1 MSFTYSTLKTAI
13 QDYTENDETGFLRNL
28 PLFIEMTEERILK
41 NVQLTT
47 FQKNASGVLSQNGQ
61 FLQAPSD
68 FIAPF
73 SLSMTVNNEK
83 VFLLFK
89 DLDFVQTYNP
99 NPATTGV
106 PIYYAQFDD
115 ESFLVGPTP
124 NSNYTVELAY
134 FYRPTSLTKSNFT
147 LTMVRPAGGAVFTTG
162 ETVTGNLSGQSTTV
176 ASVPSVSTLE
186 VQIPSGSFTVGETI
200 TGSSSGASGAITA
213 IGPDTTTTFL
223 SDDGRMTLLYGCLSE
238 AYTYMKG
245 DADMMTLYEGRFR
258 EGLSRLKNL
267 GEAQEI
273 ADEYRYGPIRKA
285 RT

>member
-1 MSFTYSTLKTAI
+1 MSFTYTTLKTAI
-13 QDYTENDETGFLRNL
+13 KDYTENDETGFLRNL
-28 PLFIEMTEERILK
+28 PLFIELTEERILK

-47 FQKNASGVLSQNGQ
+47 FQQNSSGTLSKDSP
-61 FLQAPSD
+61 FLETPSD
-68 FIAPF
+68 FMAPF
-73 SLSMTVNNEK
+73 SLSTIVNNEK

-89 DLDFVQTYNP
+89 DLDYVQTYTP

-115 ESFLVGPTP
+115 ANFIIGPTP
-124 NSNYTVELAY
+124 DSNYSVELAY
-134 FYRPTSLTKSNFT
+134 FYRPKSLTKSEIT
-147 LTMVRPAGGAVFTTG
+147 LTMVRPAGGAGFTLG
-162 ETVTGNLSGQSTTV
+162 ETVTGSSSGQTSIVT
-176 ASVPSVSTLE
+176 SVTSVSLLA
-186 VQIPSGSFTVGETI
+186 VRVPIGSFTVGETV
-200 TGSSSGASGAITA
+200 TGSSSGASGVITA
-213 IGPDTTTTFL
+213 ISPDTTTTWL

-267 GEAQEI
+267 GEGQEI